1 MHEEREAYEELSVRD
16 VMTVDVKT
24 APPDTTVSDILRIMV
39 ENNIGSVVI
48 VGPRREV
55 LGIVTER
62 DLIRKVLL
70 KGLNPR
76 ETKAEEIMSKPVV
89 TIEPDASIQEAAN
102 LMKEKGVG
110 HLPVVENGRVVGIIA
125 EGDIILL
132 APEFLQIFRLK
143 REWSG

>member
-1 MHEEREAYEELSVRD
+1 MGEESAAYEELSVRD
-16 VMTVDVKT
+16 IMTVDVKT
-24 APPDTTVSDILRIMV
+24 APPDATVSDILRIMM

-55 LGIVTER
+55 LGIITER

-76 ETKAEEIMSKPVV
+76 ETRAEEIMSKPVI

-102 LMKEKGVG
+102 LMKEKGIG
-110 HLPVVENGRVVGIIA
+110 HLPVVENGRVVGIVA

-132 APEFLQIFRLK
+132 APEFLEIFKLK
-143 REWSG
+143 REWSK